1 MNILRYAFKNISRN
15 LSLSLSSVL
24 IIALL
29 IFFVNILLF
38 VVYASEQFIASVNDR
53 IAITVNF
60 QDGYTDAQVR
70 SQEFLSGA
78 VQTLSGVRVEY
89 ISQQQAF
96 HILQQRSP
104 DLAAL
109 VENIDD
115 NPLPNSVRFSNVPIA
130 LYGQVN
136 EYISQYR
143 DILQYDESSMQ
154 TKLVDY
160 QTQYNQIVGV
170 VNSLKSLNMAV
181 YVLIG
186 LFLFTVFIVVHMVI
200 RNFIFFLQD
209 EIRIIELVGGKGS
222 FIYGPFIVQGIVYM
236 IVATLLALLVFSS
249 FREMG
254 QFFSAV
260 LQFFGIH
267 HLLPGFSGVDM
278 IPAAFQPTFEAFH
291 QILLHQYFGVELL
304 VATSIGALSAAM
316 ASLSYIHSTIRKQ

>member
-1 MNILRYAFKNISRN
+1 MNILRYAFKNITRN
-15 LSLSLSSVL
+15 IFLSLSSVL

-60 QDGYTDAQVR
+60 RDGYTATQVR

-78 VQTLSGVRVEY
+78 ATTLSGVRVEY
-89 ISQQQAF
+89 ISQEQAF
-96 HILQQRSP
+96 SILSERSP

-130 LYGQVN
+130 LYGDVN
-136 EYISQYR
+136 AYISQYR
-143 DILQYDESSMQ
+143 DILQYDETSMQ
-154 TKLVDY
+154 NKLVDY

-181 YVLIG
+181 YILIG
-186 LFLFTVFIVVHMVI
+186 LFLFTVFVVVHMVI

-209 EIRIIELVGGKGS
+209 EIRIIELV
-222 FIYGPFIVQGIVYM
+222 
-236 IVATLLALLVFSS
+236 
-249 FREMG
+249 
-254 QFFSAV
+254 
-260 LQFFGIH
+260 
-267 HLLPGFSGVDM
+267 
-278 IPAAFQPTFEAFH
+278 
-291 QILLHQYFGVELL
+291 
-304 VATSIGALSAAM
+304 
-316 ASLSYIHSTIRKQ
+316 